1 MLFPL
6 IYINM
11 HNYLI
16 IQKLSLPDT
25 LQKLIPWI
33 IDRNFASCHFSSFL
47 FSLRSIFYVFQMT
60 FKWIFKNKSSRTM
73 VTWKVFLVML
83 WMLAINVNMHSTD
96 DPCTVFTI
104 RTFLVFFL
112 SMNLKDMAF
121 QTCFWSSWKFSSYD
135 ILGIKFWVICIFK
148 SLTLINL

>member
-6 IYINM
+6 ICINM

-16 IQKLSLPDT
+16 IQKILLYNT

-33 IDRNFASCHFSSFL
+33 IDQNFASCHFSSFL

-104 RTFLVFFL
+104 RTFFVFFL
-112 SMNLKDMAF
+112 SMNCKNMTF
-121 QTCFWSSWKFSSYD
+121 QTCFRSSWKCT
-135 ILGIKFWVICIFK
+135 KFTI
-148 SLTLINL
+148 